1 MCTSA
6 LTGSTSMK
14 INPYLIFNGD
24 CKAAFT
30 FYAESLPGQL
40 EAMLTF
46 GETLPREHVPK
57 DLHNLIIHTRL
68 AVGDQAI
75 MGSDTTPDRPTD
87 EMSGCSI
94 SLNVD
99 SIQEAEQ
106 VFSALSEGGRVQMP
120 LEDLL
125 GSAFWHVGRS
135 LWRVVDGQLRKG
147 PVTIVHAALFQVMQ
161 KAPACNRLG
170 TLATPGPS
178 ATVNRLPV

>member
-1 MCTSA
+1 
-6 LTGSTSMK
+6 MK

-30 FYAESLPGQL
+30 FYAESLNGNI

-46 GETLPREHVPK
+46 GETPAREHVPA

-68 AVGDQAI
+68 TVGDQAI

-99 SIQEAEQ
+99 SIAEAER
-106 VFSALSEGGRVQMP
+106 VFSALSEDGTVQMP
-120 LEDLL
+120 LEQT
-125 GSAFWHVGRS
+125 FWAARFGM
-135 LWRVVDGQLRKG
+135 LVDRFGVSWMINCEKDQ
-147 PVTIVHAALFQVMQ
+147 
-161 KAPACNRLG
+161 
-170 TLATPGPS
+170 
-178 ATVNRLPV
+178 

>member
-1 MCTSA
+1 
-6 LTGSTSMK
+6 MK

-30 FYAESLPGQL
+30 FYAQSLNGNI

-46 GETLPREHVPK
+46 GETPAREHVPA

-68 AVGDQAI
+68 TVGDQAI

-99 SIQEAEQ
+99 SIAEAER
-106 VFSALSEGGRVQMP
+106 VFAALSDDGNVQIP
-120 LEDLL
+120 LETT
-125 GSAFWHVGRS
+125 FWAAKFGM
-135 LWRVVDGQLRKG
+135 LVDRFG
-147 PVTIVHAALFQVMQ
+147 VSWM
-161 KAPACNRLG
+161 
-170 TLATPGPS
+170 
-178 ATVNRLPV
+178 VNCEKDQ

>member
-1 MCTSA
+1 
-6 LTGSTSMK
+6 MK

-30 FYAESLPGQL
+30 FYAESLQGNI

-46 GETLPREHVPK
+46 GETPAGDHVPK

-99 SIQEAEQ
+99 SIAEAER
-106 VFSALSEGGRVQMP
+106 VFSALSEDGTAQMP
-120 LEDLL
+120 LEQT
-125 GSAFWHVGRS
+125 FWAARFGM
-135 LWRVVDGQLRKG
+135 LVDRFGVSWMINCEKDQ
-147 PVTIVHAALFQVMQ
+147 
-161 KAPACNRLG
+161 
-170 TLATPGPS
+170 
-178 ATVNRLPV
+178 